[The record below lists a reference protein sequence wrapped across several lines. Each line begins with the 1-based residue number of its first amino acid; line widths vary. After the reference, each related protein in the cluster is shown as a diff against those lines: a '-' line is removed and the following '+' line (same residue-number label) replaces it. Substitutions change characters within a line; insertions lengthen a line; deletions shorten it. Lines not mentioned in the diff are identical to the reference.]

1 MFVCLYIYIVCKF
14 ETWLSLHSCS
24 TAPLSLG
31 QGAWLE
37 LGEGKRLLPVM
48 ELVLGEELELEAELP
63 EGGARG
69 CSALAVENEKKLY
82 YTHTLNTKLP
92 PYSVTT

>member
-1 MFVCLYIYIVCKF
+1 M
-14 ETWLSLHSCS
+14 
-24 TAPLSLG
+24 
-31 QGAWLE
+31 
-37 LGEGKRLLPVM
+37 LPVM
-48 ELVLGEELELEAELP
+48 ELVLGEGLELEAELP

-92 PYSVTT
+92 PYSITT